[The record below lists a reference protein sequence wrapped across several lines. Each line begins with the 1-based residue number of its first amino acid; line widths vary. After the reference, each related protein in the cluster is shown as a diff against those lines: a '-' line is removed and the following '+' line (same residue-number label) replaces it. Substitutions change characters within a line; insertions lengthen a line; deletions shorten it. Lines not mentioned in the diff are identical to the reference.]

1 VDEFAAIRGAGFEPV
16 GFVSGTVVY
25 APGSVTSFG
34 CPGQQRPRYDMYGEP
49 QAVPPPD
56 AVLTTVSSQDRWDS
70 AVVLV
75 KSMYRVRRL
84 ALDRMTAECSA
95 LDGHGVV
102 GVRLVSRPFPEGGR
116 EFTVTGTAIRAPGAL
131 AVSRR
136 RANKHPFTSDLSA
149 PDFARL
155 ISNGWVPAGLA
166 LGISIATRHDDR
178 MTVSQTQPAAGNAE
192 IAGYTDLIT
201 QARHDARREL
211 EKDIR
216 RLGGEGVVARTVELS
231 VTERECG
238 VRGVDQRDHLVRATC
253 LGTAIVRF
261 TRRPRGDQPVSP
273 PLTVMSLG
281 PWRGRES
288 GIRIVLQT

>member
-1 VDEFAAIRGAGFEPV
+1 
-16 GFVSGTVVY
+16 
-25 APGSVTSFG
+25 
-34 CPGQQRPRYDMYGEP
+34 MYGQP
-49 QAVPPPD
+49 QAAPPPD
-56 AVLTTVSSQDRWDS
+56 AVLTTVSSQDRWDC
-70 AVVLV
+70 AAVLV

-95 LDGHGVV
+95 LGGHGVV

-149 PDFARL
+149 PDFA
-155 ISNGWVPAGLA
+155 
-166 LGISIATRHDDR
+166 
-178 MTVSQTQPAAGNAE
+178 E
-192 IAGYTDLIT
+192 IAAYTDLIT

-231 VTERECG
+231 VTERECE